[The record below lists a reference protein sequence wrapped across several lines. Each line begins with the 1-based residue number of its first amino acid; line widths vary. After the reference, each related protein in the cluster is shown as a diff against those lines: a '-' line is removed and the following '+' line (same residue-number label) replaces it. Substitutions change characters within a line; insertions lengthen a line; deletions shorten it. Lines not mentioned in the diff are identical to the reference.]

1 MGNGKINVTDDQSLE
16 SNTSRLTLQTSTCD
30 IEKSNTKYAYQD
42 IILRKFKSTKL
53 TVKDFYQETIRA
65 ITSAMDDRFGK
76 YLVRVLDIHTWPR
89 IEEKLAMFGD
99 FEMAQLSQHFN
110 DILLMNGTLLK
121 STCYLLSR
129 ITLKPLILIFGKLFS

>member
-42 IILRKFKSTKL
+42 IILCKFKSTKL

-76 YLVRVLDIHTWPR
+76 YLVQVLDIHTWPR
-89 IEEKLAMFGD
+89 IEEKLAMFGG

-110 DILLMNGTLLK
+110 DILLMNETLLK
-121 STCYLLSR
+121 PTCYLLSR